1 MEAQFLVLKD
11 DVLNRTKEIN
21 INSLVDK
28 LRTEFV
34 DHYKIK
40 LLNVASGKFD
50 GWYSNRF
57 KGLGKKRG
65 DGMGFKMPSLSD
77 RESVTNRVLEV
88 AQNIFKVPSFSQEDT
103 SYNVDMNI
111 NVCECEIGRT
121 GSVCKHPY
129 ILWAFSIT
137 KESNFLPYLSSA
149 ERQTYAK
156 IAIGGSMAID
166 AYEGI
171 HDRMMAESSIQQRS
185 STMETIE
192 DEVNDVVEP
201 IKVSSSLGSGINMRR
216 AHIERLT
223 VEECKEELHK
233 TMTVFEKHLDNN
245 SDKLNVLRGFV
256 KFCDRAQK
264 YPVSRLESALHN
276 FGVGTSASLKVNTS
290 SILKRVRKGKIYVQP
305 EAVKRRRVKDGS
317 KKAKIKGMVVKNN
330 PFVKVSSTKRLHKIS
345 ANVLNNEAVSKKAG
359 RTMTSKTKHLS
370 KIETSSLKKEK

>member
-1 MEAQFLVLKD
+1 
-11 DVLNRTKEIN
+11 
-21 INSLVDK
+21 
-28 LRTEFV
+28 
-34 DHYKIK
+34 
-40 LLNVASGKFD
+40 
-50 GWYSNRF
+50 
-57 KGLGKKRG
+57 
-65 DGMGFKMPSLSD
+65 MGFKMPSLSD
-77 RESVTNRVLEV
+77 QQSVINRVLEV

-103 SYNVDMNI
+103 SYTVDMNI

-121 GSVCKHPY
+121 GSVCKHQY

-137 KESNFLPYLSSA
+137 KECNFLPYLSSA

-166 AYEGI
+166 VYEGI

-192 DEVNDVVEP
+192 DEVNDVLEP
-201 IKVSSSLGSGINMRR
+201 IKVSSSLGSGISMRR

-245 SDKLNVLRGFV
+245 PDKLNLLRGFV

-276 FGVGTSASLKVNTS
+276 FGVETSASLKVNTS
-290 SILKRVRKGKIYVQP
+290 STLKRVRKGKIYVQP

-330 PFVKVSSTKRLHKIS
+330 PFVKVSSTKRLHKFS